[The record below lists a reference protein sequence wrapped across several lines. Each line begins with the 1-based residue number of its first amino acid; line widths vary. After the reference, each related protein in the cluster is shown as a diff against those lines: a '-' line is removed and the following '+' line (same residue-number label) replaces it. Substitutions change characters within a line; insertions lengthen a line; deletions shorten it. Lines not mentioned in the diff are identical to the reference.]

1 MGLVAMRGGPRAMP
15 GPGGVLIAF
24 AGRADHRRIDERSN
38 RGKRLRRGALA
49 HASALGLEIA
59 GDRREQTAVEPVH
72 DKRAAKAHEGGAFGR
87 LFVAGKTA
95 KAAEARPVRE

>member
-1 MGLVAMRGGPRAMP
+1 MP

-24 AGRADHRRIDERSN
+24 AGRADHRRVDERSN

-49 HASALGLEIA
+49 HASALGLEK
-59 GDRREQTAVEPVH
+59 PVH